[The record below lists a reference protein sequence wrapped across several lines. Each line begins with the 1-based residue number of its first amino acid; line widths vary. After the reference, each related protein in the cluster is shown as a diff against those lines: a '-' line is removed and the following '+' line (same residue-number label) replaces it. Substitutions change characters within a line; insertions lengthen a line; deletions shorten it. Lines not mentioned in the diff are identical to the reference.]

1 MEHFGTAW
9 PSRWKVAWRN
19 PMTKPGHRDGG
30 KQADASDRKL
40 AYGPPAA
47 TPQEPMLITLDCQ

>member
-1 MEHFGTAW
+1 
-9 PSRWKVAWRN
+9 
-19 PMTKPGHRDGG
+19 MTKPGHRDGG